1 MADVALP
8 VLEETLF
15 PSPRTLL
22 AGLGL
27 EDLDDLRERVAPI
40 GVDWIEIAI
49 DREDDFSDWDD
60 PLEVDFYLE
69 SNGTDGEAA
78 VEQLEVVSRHS
89 GVVARA
95 WVGFPNSLSE
105 VRRMVKALSEATS
118 SVALSER
125 GAHWITCLVDE
136 GDAVEELESFLESGV
151 VDASRRLVSVESE
164 SDVGLGVPGLRL
176 EVGGWPGAVVV
187 SVPFPIN
194 LDNLHAW
201 MSRLSPVFDY
211 PQPFTYGWVKVLHI
225 FPFLE
230 KQANMDAIFL
240 IGGGTLARVSA
251 QEATRQWVEMRLGQC
266 KSQLGPLGLKAVGYD
281 DASAKRELTEL
292 MLSMLKATQ
301 KQEEGARTVVKAYRQ
316 EEPHEAASE
325 VTWPSGGRAG
335 GAMQRPAEIVDLT
348 GSPGRGAL
356 AAKLIPVVR
365 VAAVLVSSML
375 LLGTALV
382 LPYDY
387 YTLLRLVV
395 FVFSCFLLWLFGNP
409 LSQPPES
416 QPSSLVVSGGL
427 AAIAVLFN
435 PIVPVALD
443 RETWTP
449 IDIATAFGLLTV
461 SFLLTRQDG
470 SLGRVRS
477 EA

>member
-1 MADVALP
+1 MEDVALP

-201 MSRLSPVFDY
+201 MSRRASLVRQHD
-211 PQPFTYGWVKVLHI
+211 GRR
-225 FPFLE
+225 
-230 KQANMDAIFL
+230 
-240 IGGGTLARVSA
+240 ARPGRTSA
-251 QEATRQWVEMRLGQC
+251 P
-266 KSQLGPLGLKAVGYD
+266 PLNP
-281 DASAKRELTEL
+281 
-292 MLSMLKATQ
+292 
-301 KQEEGARTVVKAYRQ
+301 
-316 EEPHEAASE
+316 EEPRGPRCRSARSGCGSEEARHSPRAS
-325 VTWPSGGRAG
+325 GRAG
-335 GAMQRPAEIVDLT
+335 
-348 GSPGRGAL
+348 
-356 AAKLIPVVR
+356 
-365 VAAVLVSSML
+365 
-375 LLGTALV
+375 
-382 LPYDY
+382 
-387 YTLLRLVV
+387 
-395 FVFSCFLLWLFGNP
+395 
-409 LSQPPES
+409 QPPFGVDPLEVPLDGADA
-416 QPSSLVVSGGL
+416 QGQLVGDGGVVAPLRDEPENVQLTSGQAG
-427 AAIAVLFN
+427 
-435 PIVPVALD
+435 D
-443 RETWTP
+443 
-449 IDIATAFGLLTV
+449 IDA
-461 SFLLTRQDG
+461 
-470 SLGRVRS
+470 
-477 EA
+477 